1 MASRSELLDRELRR
15 AVRQVARRGRS
26 DGDRCWREL
35 AGLGALAAGVPVDA
49 GGLDL
54 GLAAA
59 GGYCEA
65 LGRELAAPLLL
76 DTMTA
81 ADLLAG
87 AAARHRPLLDRVI
100 AGERKIALA
109 LDAQL
114 AAAEPDGEG
123 WLVDGEAPFVTGAD
137 RADLFLLAAAGEL
150 WLVPA
155 DRPGC
160 AVRPHVAAPTAG
172 LHALRLSRLRL
183 APADALGHADPG
195 PPTGPAD
202 GSAREP
208 GSRPAAGSAGEP
220 GSGPAAGSAREPGS
234 GPADGSAGEPGSGPA
249 AGSAREPGSGPADGS
264 AGEPGSGPA
273 AGRAPEPGG
282 EPGAGQPAPL
292 PDRVR
297 ARARARRA
305 GYLVGLAAGGHDR
318 TVQHVRGRRQFDRP
332 LGDNQSVAFGLA
344 ELAVRV
350 EATRRM
356 VRHAGWLDDAGRPA
370 LLAATEAAAAAAELA
385 LDTTR
390 AGVHLHG
397 AFGTTDAASIAGY
410 YRHAAVEAL
419 RDGGPTRLWR
429 EAGRLRL
436 AAAAR

>member
-114 AAAEPDGEG
+114 AAAELDGG

-172 LHALRLSRLRL
+172 LHALRLNRLRL

-208 GSRPAAGSAGEP
+208 GSRPADGAAPEP
-220 GSGPAAGSAREPGS
+220 GSRPADGAAPEPGSRPADGSAPEPGSRPADGAAREPGS
-234 GPADGSAGEPGSGPA
+234 GPADGAAREPGSGPA
-249 AGSAREPGSGPADGS
+249 AGQ
-264 AGEPGSGPA
+264 
-273 AGRAPEPGG
+273 APDPGG

-419 RDGGPTRLWR
+419 RDGGPARLWR

>member
-114 AAAEPDGEG
+114 AAAELDGG

-172 LHALRLSRLRL
+172 LHALRLNRLRL

-208 GSRPAAGSAGEP
+208 GSRPADGAAPEPGSRPADGSAPEPGSRPADGAAREP
-220 GSGPAAGSAREPGS
+220 GSGPAAGQ
-234 GPADGSAGEPGSGPA
+234 
-249 AGSAREPGSGPADGS
+249 
-264 AGEPGSGPA
+264 
-273 AGRAPEPGG
+273 APDPGG

-419 RDGGPTRLWR
+419 RDGGPARLWR